1 MLSSEQPSGPSCSSK
16 SAGPGVRADQA
27 TSTAEVLTCQ
37 DTRDLVQPSPKFS
50 IRDYVFSSRSNS
62 VKRSWPFHP
71 NSLQLC
77 LKRGVKDPLP
87 PFEPP
92 DLIRSS
98 PFNTFTNVEQS
109 AVHSEPITCVGLV
122 KTRDAGSSNIDTSD
136 INFQSSQPVDESS
149 LDNPSPCT
157 SPEDGKSGI
166 DQVESTNESDQTDG
180 LIPVDLQDNSW
191 AKPSRRTE
199 VAGPSWR
206 SNNLESSC
214 ETSQKKCKFV
224 VKLGTQSDTRRTE
237 DIASNSSSV
246 SDPMAS
252 KTCPVC
258 KVFASTSNTTLNA
271 HIDQCLSVES
281 NTELVETVPVKSKTK
296 AKKNNTLTSHI
307 DHCLSLESNTELVE
321 TAMVKPKVKPKK
333 KRLMVD
339 IYKTALPYTLED
351 LDRRNGTNWA
361 IELAMPAVNN
371 EVCTE
376 NRSPEAV
383 PLDTRD
389 DEREGDVYVDS
400 NGIKI
405 RILSK
410 CSDAP
415 LVLSDDVQAYPHGDE
430 GIDEDTTVGEMH
442 AQNPTESTSYHGSG
456 TMKQWVC
463 SKRSDISKNVSRK
476 VHDNTF
482 NKMTSGAQKLM
493 RSSTIGFD
501 SSQVPESPTG
511 AFSSQPPEEMDTTS
525 EANGI
530 EQSND
535 SSRLLRLSSKAPLQN
550 SILRKVPRSAAAI
563 AKRKIREIGRREA
576 NKSDNY
582 DKLRN
587 SNSVKSSGA
596 RSSFSIAGPSNG
608 PNKLAS
614 TSKKF
619 RKQRSLLRTG
629 RRAFSPSDSRLVHG
643 FGRDNE
649 PDTRHASKKF
659 RLTSNSSLKKFLKHT
674 EEEEDTADNNFSF
687 GSDMPLSGQQ
697 YNQYHEAER
706 IEGTQ
711 TDYVG
716 EEPEIDTPYASVS
729 RNDPAGSCNEIS
741 YGSLSPEKDRTDPDI
756 LVEGYG
762 VGVEDPS
769 SSEQLPHHANESNSV
784 VNNEV
789 DEWRVDPASTKE
801 SSACLTNNRD
811 MGPGA
816 PQDNSSITSNRE
828 DSNQEHGLPFGRG
841 SLDSPVSTASTM
853 SPTALK
859 DSRTKESEPGPSSVR
874 TVEEGITGNLNQETK
889 SMPMVR
895 DGEQLS
901 NEKPFCCSCRGS
913 ISRESQLHQQS
924 EMARP
929 MLNFSGKQVPQLHI
943 GLTASSSFSMYQRTS
958 TKANPLL
965 DAHDQPLAAKVSAE
979 SSMNLPSYTT
989 DCTSP
994 SLQTQLPSPSNPILR
1009 LMGKN
1014 LMVMNNEENVHPPL
1028 ASSEYILRGNYVP
1041 PVGFVSP
1048 NYQHLNDSPFMNTAP
1063 TTVNHQFP
1071 QASVQAGNYVG
1082 PPFHSS
1088 SMMQSDHH
1096 SQQKSY
1102 RNLVPVMHHPTYT
1115 MKEVIVIDDSPEHRS
1130 EPQVS
1135 MLQPAAP
1142 SQATISVPNNMSPRP
1157 FYCLPSPSILQRE
1170 RAAGSL
1176 PVFANVGSMVGVNSS
1191 SQGSQTE
1198 AANPYMSN
1206 PFFVHP
1212 QTGYIDPSVYYSQ
1225 NLR

>member
-1 MLSSEQPSGPSCSSK
+1 ML
-16 SAGPGVRADQA
+16 
-27 TSTAEVLTCQ
+27 
-37 DTRDLVQPSPKFS
+37 
-50 IRDYVFSSRSNS
+50 
-62 VKRSWPFHP
+62 
-71 NSLQLC
+71 
-77 LKRGVKDPLP
+77 
-87 PFEPP
+87 
-92 DLIRSS
+92 
-98 PFNTFTNVEQS
+98 
-109 AVHSEPITCVGLV
+109 
-122 KTRDAGSSNIDTSD
+122 
-136 INFQSSQPVDESS
+136 
-149 LDNPSPCT
+149 
-157 SPEDGKSGI
+157 
-166 DQVESTNESDQTDG
+166 
-180 LIPVDLQDNSW
+180 
-191 AKPSRRTE
+191 
-199 VAGPSWR
+199 
-206 SNNLESSC
+206 
-214 ETSQKKCKFV
+214 
-224 VKLGTQSDTRRTE
+224 
-237 DIASNSSSV
+237 
-246 SDPMAS
+246 
-252 KTCPVC
+252 
-258 KVFASTSNTTLNA
+258 
-271 HIDQCLSVES
+271 
-281 NTELVETVPVKSKTK
+281 
-296 AKKNNTLTSHI
+296 
-307 DHCLSLESNTELVE
+307 
-321 TAMVKPKVKPKK
+321 KPKVKPKK

-376 NRSPEAV
+376 NRSLEAV

-410 CSDAP
+410 CNDAP
-415 LVLSDDVQAYPHGDE
+415 LVLSDDIGIPKVPKHESGKAILMRKKILKSKILKNKKLKMHGKKYNKMNHLNSQVQAYPHG

-442 AQNPTESTSYHGSG
+442 PQNPTESTSYNGSG
-456 TMKQWVC
+456 TMRQWVC

-476 VHDNTF
+476 LRDNTF
-482 NKMTSGAQKLM
+482 NKMTSGAEKLM
-493 RSSTIGFD
+493 RSSTICFD

-535 SSRLLRLSSKAPLQN
+535 SSRLPRLSSKAPLQN

-629 RRAFSPSDSRLVHG
+629 RRAFSPSDSRLFHG

-729 RNDPAGSCNEIS
+729 RSDPADSCNEIS
-741 YGSLSPEKDRTDPDI
+741 SGSLSPEKDGADPDI

-769 SSEQLPHHANESNSV
+769 SSEQSPHHANESNSV

-811 MGPGA
+811 MGPGV

-828 DSNQEHGLPFGRG
+828 DSNQEHGLPFRRG

-943 GLTASSSFSMYQRTS
+943 GLTASSSFSTYQRTS
-958 TKANPLL
+958 TKANTLL

-989 DCTSP
+989 DCMSP

-1014 LMVMNNEENVHPPL
+1014 LMVMNNEENVHPPPP
-1028 ASSEYILRGNYVP
+1028 SSEYILRGNYAP

-1063 TTVNHQFP
+1063 TSVNHQFP

-1102 RNLVPVMHHPTYT
+1102 QNLVPVMHHPTYT
-1115 MKEVIVIDDSPEHRS
+1115 MKEVIVIDDSPERRS

-1142 SQATISVPNNMSPRP
+1142 SQATISVPNTMPPRP

-1170 RAAGSL
+1170 SAAGSL
-1176 PVFANVGSMVGVNSS
+1176 SVFANVGSMVGVNSS

-1198 AANPYMSN
+1198 AANPYMPN

-1212 QTGYIDPSVYYSQ
+1212 QTGYINPSVYYSQ

>member
-415 LVLSDDVQAYPHGDE
+415 LVLSDDVGIPKVPKHESGKGILMRKKILTSKILKNKKLKMHGKKYNKMNHLNSQVQAYPHGDE

-889 SMPMVR
+889 SMPM
-895 DGEQLS
+895 
-901 NEKPFCCSCRGS
+901 
-913 ISRESQLHQQS
+913 
-924 EMARP
+924 
-929 MLNFSGKQVPQLHI
+929 
-943 GLTASSSFSMYQRTS
+943 
-958 TKANPLL
+958 
-965 DAHDQPLAAKVSAE
+965 
-979 SSMNLPSYTT
+979 
-989 DCTSP
+989 
-994 SLQTQLPSPSNPILR
+994 
-1009 LMGKN
+1009 
-1014 LMVMNNEENVHPPL
+1014 
-1028 ASSEYILRGNYVP
+1028 
-1041 PVGFVSP
+1041 
-1048 NYQHLNDSPFMNTAP
+1048 
-1063 TTVNHQFP
+1063 
-1071 QASVQAGNYVG
+1071 
-1082 PPFHSS
+1082 
-1088 SMMQSDHH
+1088 
-1096 SQQKSY
+1096 
-1102 RNLVPVMHHPTYT
+1102 
-1115 MKEVIVIDDSPEHRS
+1115 
-1130 EPQVS
+1130 
-1135 MLQPAAP
+1135 
-1142 SQATISVPNNMSPRP
+1142 
-1157 FYCLPSPSILQRE
+1157 RE